1 MEHMTF
7 RAVHL
12 PLALAA
18 VALACM
24 VLSALI
30 RTASGCGPNAPIA
43 VELNRAGE
51 SPVVV
56 ELCAGPSPVLIVGA
70 ATVGLLMLGLAM
82 RVRK

>member
-12 PLALAA
+12 LLALAA

-30 RTASGCGPNAPIA
+30 RTKIASLIPKRAPC
-43 VELNRAGE
+43 RSRSG
-51 SPVVV
+51 
-56 ELCAGPSPVLIVGA
+56 
-70 ATVGLLMLGLAM
+70 
-82 RVRK
+82 